1 MGNNSSIGNIYID
14 SMEYNLKIKEIKYHN
29 NLIIIYLKPKSNIN
43 ILDCKQRLL
52 SGEIIASKL
61 KKTILDKNIEFE
73 INFSE
78 NNSKIVQN
86 EKGLYYEYGYN
97 SGSITENNA
106 WINVSKKNKI
116 HRIICIVK
124 NKM

>member
-1 MGNNSSIGNIYID
+1 MGNNSSVGNIYID
-14 SMEYNLKIKEIKYHN
+14 SFEYNLKVKEVKYHN
-29 NLIIIYLKPKSNIN
+29 NLVIVYLKPKRNIN
-43 ILDCKQRLL
+43 ILDCKNRLI
-52 SGEIIASKL
+52 SGEIIASRL
-61 KKTILDKNIEFE
+61 KKTNLDKNIEFE

-86 EKGLYYEYGYN
+86 EKGLYYEYGDN
-97 SGSITENNA
+97 SGCISENNS